1 MDNVKLFM
9 LKAAFIL
16 YVWFMVICFCC
27 TDNEGNFCTANIVG
41 VIMMIC
47 LVIALGW
54 AMKDE

>member
-1 MDNVKLFM
+1 M
-9 LKAAFIL
+9 LKAAFVL
-16 YVWFMVICFCC
+16 YVWLMVICFCC

-54 AMKDE
+54 AMREE